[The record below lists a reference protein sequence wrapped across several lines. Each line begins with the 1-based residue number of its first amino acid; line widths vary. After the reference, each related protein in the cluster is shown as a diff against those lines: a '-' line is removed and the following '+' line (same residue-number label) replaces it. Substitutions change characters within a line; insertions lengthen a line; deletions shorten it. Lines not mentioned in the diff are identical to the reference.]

1 MQRALESRLASDWM
15 GGRTA
20 GMGAYPP
27 INVFQRGDGFVA
39 VIELPGIDKNDIEI
53 EAKENTIRISGRKS
67 INYDQA
73 ASVHRR
79 ERLSGVF
86 DRTLSMPIPIDP
98 DAIKAEYAMACS
110 ALYLAR
116 GERKAADH
124 QDWQLTFESRPM
136 DTQQEL
142 QVQQKR
148 EVESK
153 QEATIPAR
161 VFVPATDI
169 FETDE
174 ALTVILEMPGVDK
187 NKVDVK
193 VENDVLKIEGWIDFS
208 RYEGLQP
215 VYTEYNI
222 GNYARS
228 FQLSSKIDQ
237 DRISAELRDG
247 VMTLVLPKSEKA
259 KPRKIAVT

>member
-1 MQRALESRLASDWM
+1 
-15 GGRTA
+15 
-20 GMGAYPP
+20 
-27 INVFQRGDGFVA
+27 
-39 VIELPGIDKNDIEI
+39 
-53 EAKENTIRISGRKS
+53 
-67 INYDQA
+67 
-73 ASVHRR
+73 
-79 ERLSGVF
+79 
-86 DRTLSMPIPIDP
+86 
-98 DAIKAEYAMACS
+98 
-110 ALYLAR
+110 
-116 GERKAADH
+116 
-124 QDWQLTFESRPM
+124 M

-161 VFVPATDI
+161 VFVPVTDI

-187 NKVDVK
+187 DNVDLK
-193 VENDVLKIEGWIDFS
+193 VENDVLKVDGWINFS

-222 GNYARS
+222 GNYARI

-259 KPRKIAVT
+259 KPRKIAVS